1 MTKPPQSATAG
12 KTPATVVLFIR
23 GERSTG
29 TGVQTQAELGEHGKR
44 WSRGSYDVKLIH
56 VAGRDEANRNI
67 IPSQR
72 VCVDSNGQIDG
83 AVELAIVQRTFPQ
96 PQPGEITVAELP
108 KLINPEFQ
116 SSTTNG
122 HEFQKS
128 LAPGA

>member
-1 MTKPPQSATAG
+1 M
-12 KTPATVVLFIR
+12 
-23 GERSTG
+23 
-29 TGVQTQAELGEHGKR
+29 QTRAELGEHGKR

-56 VAGRDEANRNI
+56 VAVRDEANRNI

-72 VCVDSNGQIDG
+72 VCVDSNGQNDG

-122 HEFQKS
+122 HEFQNS